1 MSCFLRRHAYFTG
14 RRTNVCLTGSRATP
28 HSNSSNSPWKRQ
40 RPRCRTVAVTYRPVT
55 SARLLFVRRHRRPG
69 RPCPI
74 RVIRLPPPT
83 RSTCFRTNKT
93 TRTNGTIV
101 STSLL
106 RGIGL
111 VFVVITVAQDET
123 QSKRIRSF
131 KPLLLCQRGIV
142 TIRVVSDVIRDT

>member
-1 MSCFLRRHAYFTG
+1 MGIRVVFNLKTTRTRLAAMSCFRRRHVYFTG
-14 RRTNVCLTGSRATP
+14 RHTNVCLTGLRAIP
-28 HSNSSNSPWKRQ
+28 HSNSSNSPWRRQ

-101 STSLL
+101 STCLL
-106 RGIGL
+106 AWHRFGVRSNYCGPRRNRK
-111 VFVVITVAQDET
+111 Q
-123 QSKRIRSF
+123 KRSF
-131 KPLLLCQRGIV
+131 I
-142 TIRVVSDVIRDT
+142 